1 MAITQA
7 LCNTAKVA
15 LMSGGINLTTGSSQ
29 TFKLALYTSSAT
41 LNKTTSAYTSANEVS
56 GTGYTAGGVDL
67 VISQSPVLSGDIAIM
82 DFADASWSNATF
94 TSRGGLI
101 YVSGGTAIAVVD
113 FGGDISITAGNFLV
127 QFPAFNATDAILR
140 IS

>member
-7 LCNTAKVA
+7 LCNSAKPA
-15 LMSGGINLTTGSSQ
+15 LMSGQIDLRTGTAQ

-41 LNKTTSAYTSANEVS
+41 LNKTTTAYTSANEVS

-67 VISQSPVLSGDIAIM
+67 VINQSPQLSGDIAIM

-94 TSRGGLI
+94 TTRGGLI
-101 YVSGGTAIAVVD
+101 YLSGGTAIAVID
-113 FGGDISITAGNFLV
+113 FGGDIQISNGNFLV